1 MNEHELHPSGEDD
14 PINAYLNQ
22 LGLKLRDK
30 VKYTPPN
37 GPEVSG
43 VIVDYNYP
51 KDLLT
56 IEVTTSVNG
65 SELKINYE
73 AHPWETELIKIIN

>member
-30 VKYTPPN
+30 VKYTPLM
-37 GPEVSG
+37 
-43 VIVDYNYP
+43 
-51 KDLLT
+51 DL
-56 IEVTTSVNG
+56 
-65 SELKINYE
+65 K
-73 AHPWETELIKIIN
+73 